1 MIIYFWGIFF
11 ATRSTSF
18 DIEENWCGIL
28 IQSLEV
34 AQEIS
39 NHKRTAT
46 YK

>member
-11 ATRSTSF
+11 ATHSTSF
-18 DIEENWCGIL
+18 DIEKNLW
-28 IQSLEV
+28 QSLEV